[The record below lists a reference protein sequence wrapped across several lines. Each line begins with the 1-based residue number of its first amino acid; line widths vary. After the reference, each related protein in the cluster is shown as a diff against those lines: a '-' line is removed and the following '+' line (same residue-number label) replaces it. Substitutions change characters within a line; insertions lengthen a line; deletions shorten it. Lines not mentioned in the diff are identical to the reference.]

1 LQIGATF
8 VAKPV
13 ANGANFATELT
24 QKMHPNGCEISCKIG
39 AVLVYNQLHK

>member
-24 QKMHPNGCEISCKIG
+24 QKMHLNWCKISCKTG
-39 AVLVYNQLHK
+39 AVSVYNQLHK